1 MHPCIS
7 KTYIQPAFFLL
18 SSPRLLEKVACR
30 KKLLVQDRSLA
41 AAGARAALAVAGQM
55 ERPEIVGQHILP
67 VDSDAPCAVIL
78 KSQKYHETIGLLCLK
93 DQQTVGMR
101 LVN

>member
-1 MHPCIS
+1 M
-7 KTYIQPAFFLL
+7 
-18 SSPRLLEKVACR
+18 
-30 KKLLVQDRSLA
+30 A

-55 ERPEIVGQHILP
+55 ERPVTVGLHMLP

-78 KSQKYHETIGLLCLK
+78 KSQKYHETVRLLHVK
-93 DQQTVGMR
+93 DQQTVGMS